1 MLRSR
6 IAILGL
12 LATSALI
19 TAACSRTFVVVPRP
33 SGGYTRIDTLR
44 GRANGRDVLVRFH
57 HDTTWR
63 VDTVFQVR
71 TDTLYRGVRTIVRVD
86 TLVRFDTIRIG
97 SGTTTRPVPPRR
109 DSVATLNP
117 RRVTD
122 VEPTRPRVDTIR
134 LTRVDTIRIAR
145 VDTIRIARVDTI
157 RIATGAGRVD
167 TVRVVRV
174 DTLRLTGAG
183 RIDTVRVVSVDTV
196 RVAGQRVLFVPPG
209 QMPPEGQ
216 CRLWIPNRPPGQ
228 QANAAPCASLGNIPT
243 GAFILF
249 GGEAYDADYD
259 WVTESRRSRVPAQI
273 VALSRRG
280 NRP

>member
-6 IAILGL
+6 IAVLGL
-12 LATSALI
+12 LATSALL

-44 GRANGRDVLVRFH
+44 GRSNGRDVIVRFH

-63 VDTVFQVR
+63 VDTVHVVR

-86 TLVRFDTIRIG
+86 TLVRYDTIRIG
-97 SGTTTRPVPPRR
+97 SGATRPIPPRR
-109 DSVATLNP
+109 DSAATLNP

-122 VEPTRPRVDTIR
+122 VEPARPRVDTIR
-134 LTRVDTIRIAR
+134 ITRVDTIR
-145 VDTIRIARVDTI
+145 VPV
-157 RIATGAGRVD
+157 GGGRVD

-174 DTLRLTGAG
+174 DTLRLPGVPG
-183 RIDTVRVVSVDTV
+183 RVDTV
-196 RVAGQRVLFVPPG
+196 RVARVDTVRLSGQRVLFVPPG
-209 QMPPEGQ
+209 QMPPDGL
-216 CRLWIPNRPPGQ
+216 CRIWIPDRPPGQ
-228 QANAAPCASLGNIPT
+228 QPNAAQCVSLGNIPVH
-243 GAFILF
+243 AFILY

-259 WVTESRRSRVPAQI
+259 WVTESRRSTVPPVI
-273 VALSRRG
+273 VALTRRR

>member
-6 IAILGL
+6 PTVLGL
-12 LATSALI
+12 LVTSALL

-44 GRANGRDVLVRFH
+44 GRSNGRDVIVRFH

-86 TLVRFDTIRIG
+86 TLVRVDTIRVG
-97 SGTTTRPVPPRR
+97 SGTARPVPPRR
-109 DSVATLNP
+109 DSAATLNP

-134 LTRVDTIRIAR
+134 ITRVDTVR
-145 VDTIRIARVDTI
+145 VPV
-157 RIATGAGRVD
+157 GGGRVD

-174 DTLRLTGAG
+174 DTLRMPGVPG
-183 RIDTVRVVSVDTV
+183 RVDTVRITSVDTV

-209 QMPPEGQ
+209 QMPPAGL
-216 CRLWIPNRPPGQ
+216 CRIWIPDRPPGQ
-228 QANAAPCASLGNIPT
+228 QADATPCASLGNIPA

-249 GGEAYDADYD
+249 GDEAYDADYD
-259 WVTESRRSRVPAQI
+259 WVAESRRSRVPAEI
-273 VALSRRG
+273 VALTRRR

>member
-1 MLRSR
+1 MPRSR
-6 IAILGL
+6 VVVLGSLVAAAL
-12 LATSALI
+12 LAT
-19 TAACSRTFVVVPRP
+19 ACSRTFVVVPRP

-63 VDTVFQVR
+63 VDTVVQVR
-71 TDTLYRGVRTIVRVD
+71 TDTIYRGVRTIVRVD
-86 TLVRFDTIRIG
+86 TLIQRDTIRIG
-97 SGTTTRPVPPRR
+97 GTPTRR
-109 DSVATLNP
+109 DSAATLNP

-122 VEPTRPRVDTIR
+122 TEPTRPRVDTIR
-134 LTRVDTIRIAR
+134 VTRVDTVR
-145 VDTIRIARVDTI
+145 VTV
-157 RIATGAGRVD
+157 GGGRVD

-174 DTLRLTGAG
+174 DTLRLPGTPG
-183 RIDTVRVVSVDTV
+183 RVDTVRVARVDTV

-216 CRLWIPNRPPGQ
+216 CRVWIPDRPPGQ
-228 QANAAPCASLGNIPT
+228 QANATQCASLGNIPP

-259 WVTESRRSRVPAQI
+259 WVAESRRSRVPIEI
-273 VALSRRG
+273 VALTRRR

>member
-6 IAILGL
+6 IAVLGL
-12 LATSALI
+12 MAASALL

-44 GRANGRDVLVRFH
+44 GRSNGRDVIVRFH

-63 VDTVFQVR
+63 VDTVVRLR
-71 TDTLYRGVRTIVRVD
+71 TDTLYRGIRTIVRVD
-86 TLVRFDTIRIG
+86 TIVRHDTIRIG
-97 SGTTTRPVPPRR
+97 SGTTTRPIPPRR
-109 DSVATLNP
+109 DSAATINP

-122 VEPTRPRVDTIR
+122 VEPARPRVDTIVI
-134 LTRVDTIRIAR
+134 TRVDTIRTPVGR
-145 VDTIRIARVDTI
+145 
-157 RIATGAGRVD
+157 GRVD

-174 DTLRLTGAG
+174 DTLRLPGGG
-183 RIDTVRVVSVDTV
+183 RTDTVRVTRVDTV

-209 QMPPEGQ
+209 QMPPAGQ
-216 CRLWIPNRPPGQ
+216 CRIWIANRPPGQ
-228 QANAAPCASLGNIPT
+228 QANAAPCASLGSIPD

-249 GGEAYDADYD
+249 GGEAYDADFD
-259 WVTESRRSRVPAQI
+259 WVTESRRTRVPAEI
-273 VALSRRG
+273 VALSRRR

>member
-6 IAILGL
+6 IAVLGL
-12 LATSALI
+12 LATSALL

-44 GRANGRDVLVRFH
+44 GRAAGRDVLVRFH

-63 VDTVFQVR
+63 VDTVHVVR
-71 TDTLYRGVRTIVRVD
+71 TDTIYRGVRTVVRVD
-86 TLVRFDTIRIG
+86 TLVRYDTIRIG
-97 SGTTTRPVPPRR
+97 SGTTTRPIPPRR
-109 DSVATLNP
+109 DSVATINP

-134 LTRVDTIRIAR
+134 VTRVDTIR
-145 VDTIRIARVDTI
+145 VT
-157 RIATGAGRVD
+157 
-167 TVRVVRV
+167 
-174 DTLRLTGAG
+174 

-196 RVAGQRVLFVPPG
+196 RVAGQRMLFVPPG

-216 CRLWIPNRPPGQ
+216 CRIWFPNRPPGQ
-228 QANAAPCASLGNIPT
+228 QPNAAQCASLGNIPV

-249 GGEAYDADYD
+249 GGDAYDADFD
-259 WVTESRRSRVPAQI
+259 WVTEARRTRVPAEI
-273 VALSRRG
+273 VALTRRR